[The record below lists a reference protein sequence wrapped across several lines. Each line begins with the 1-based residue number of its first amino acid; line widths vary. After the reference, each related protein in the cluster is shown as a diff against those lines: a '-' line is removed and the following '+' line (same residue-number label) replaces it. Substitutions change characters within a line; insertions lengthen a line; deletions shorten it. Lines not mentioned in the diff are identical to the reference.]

1 MDGAS
6 ESMTP
11 DFGAGTEPSLGLER
25 VQEEM
30 EVAAFVAPEE
40 GVFVW
45 VGEEGV
51 VVVEAGVGS
60 AVGGGGSEG
69 DEFVA
74 GAAVVVAASVGEQD
88 LARSV

>member
-1 MDGAS
+1 MP
-6 ESMTP
+6 P
-11 DFGAGTEPSLGLER
+11 DFGPIAEASLGLEG

-45 VGEEGV
+45 VGEEGG
-51 VVVEAGVGS
+51 VVVEAGVRA

-74 GAAVVVAASVGEQD
+74 GAAVVVAAAVGEQD
-88 LARSV
+88 LACGV